1 MAAKY
6 SGAKPMGLNFR
17 IIYYHCKEYFL
28 IKLLILIPLLFMSCG
43 TQKSNPYILN
53 YQKVDQVS
61 VIGARN
67 NKKQKYRPEIK
78 AFKNGSLCIN
88 EYQNLKT
95 KGYKLLG
102 YSLFQDS
109 RKQSFGMAVQMGKV
123 NGAELILLSREKN
136 NASSNDRLF
145 PALDKLIEDGPI
157 IKAIFEDETPG
168 NQSQLNLYSH
178 LALFLIKM

>member
-1 MAAKY
+1 
-6 SGAKPMGLNFR
+6 MGLILK
-17 IIYYHCKEYFL
+17 IIHYGDQQNLWSKFL
-28 IKLLILIPLLFMSCG
+28 MLLPLLFISCG
-43 TQKSNPYILN
+43 VQKTNPYELN
-53 YQKVDQVS
+53 YQELHPTITKTNQDN
-61 VIGARN
+61 R
-67 NKKQKYRPEIK
+67 KHKYRPEVM
-78 AFKNGSLCIN
+78 AFKNSSLSIN

-109 RKQSFGMAVQMGKV
+109 KKQSFGMAVQIGKV

-168 NQSQLNLYSH
+168 NQSQLYLYSH

>member
-6 SGAKPMGLNFR
+6 SGAKPMGLILK
-17 IIYYHCKEYFL
+17 IIHYGDQQNLWSKFL
-28 IKLLILIPLLFMSCG
+28 MLLPLLFISCG
-43 TQKSNPYILN
+43 VQKTNPYELN
-53 YQKVDQVS
+53 YQELHPTITKTNQDN
-61 VIGARN
+61 R
-67 NKKQKYRPEIK
+67 KHKYRPEVM
-78 AFKNGSLCIN
+78 AFKNSSLSIN

-109 RKQSFGMAVQMGKV
+109 KKQSFGMAVQMGKV

>member
-1 MAAKY
+1 
-6 SGAKPMGLNFR
+6 MGLILKLIHYGDQQNLWS
-17 IIYYHCKEYFL
+17 KFL
-28 IKLLILIPLLFMSCG
+28 MLLPLLFISCG
-43 TQKSNPYILN
+43 VQKTNPYELN
-53 YQKVDQVS
+53 YLELHPTITKTNQDNRKH
-61 VIGARN
+61 
-67 NKKQKYRPEIK
+67 KYRPEVM
-78 AFKNGSLCIN
+78 AFKNSSLSIN

-109 RKQSFGMAVQMGKV
+109 KKQSFGMAVQIGKV

-178 LALFLIKM
+178 LVLFLIKI

>member
-1 MAAKY
+1 
-6 SGAKPMGLNFR
+6 MGLNLR
-17 IIYYHCKEYFL
+17 IIHYGDQQDLWIKFL
-28 IKLLILIPLLFMSCG
+28 VSIPLLLVSCG
-43 TQKSNPYILN
+43 VQKTNPYELN
-53 YQKVDQVS
+53 YQELHPIITMANQD
-61 VIGARN
+61 
-67 NKKQKYRPEIK
+67 NKKHKYRPEVLV
-78 AFKNGSLCIN
+78 FKNGSLSVN

-102 YSLFQDS
+102 YSLFQDAKKS
-109 RKQSFGMAVQMGKV
+109 RFGLAVQMGKV

-157 IKAIFEDETPG
+157 IKAIFEDETLG
-168 NQSQLNLYSH
+168 NQSQLYLYSH

>member
-1 MAAKY
+1 
-6 SGAKPMGLNFR
+6 
-17 IIYYHCKEYFL
+17 
-28 IKLLILIPLLFMSCG
+28 
-43 TQKSNPYILN
+43 
-53 YQKVDQVS
+53 
-61 VIGARN
+61 
-67 NKKQKYRPEIK
+67 
-78 AFKNGSLCIN
+78 
-88 EYQNLKT
+88 
-95 KGYKLLG
+95 
-102 YSLFQDS
+102 
-109 RKQSFGMAVQMGKV
+109 MAVQIGKV

>member
-1 MAAKY
+1 
-6 SGAKPMGLNFR
+6 MGLILRIFHYGDQKYLWSNF
-17 IIYYHCKEYFL
+17 L
-28 IKLLILIPLLFMSCG
+28 MLLPLLFISCG
-43 TQKSNPYILN
+43 VQKTNPYELN
-53 YQKVDQVS
+53 YQELHPINITADQD
-61 VIGARN
+61 
-67 NKKQKYRPEIK
+67 NKKHKYRPEVLV
-78 AFKNGSLCIN
+78 FKNGSLSIN

-109 RKQSFGMAVQMGKV
+109 KKQSFGMAIQMGRV